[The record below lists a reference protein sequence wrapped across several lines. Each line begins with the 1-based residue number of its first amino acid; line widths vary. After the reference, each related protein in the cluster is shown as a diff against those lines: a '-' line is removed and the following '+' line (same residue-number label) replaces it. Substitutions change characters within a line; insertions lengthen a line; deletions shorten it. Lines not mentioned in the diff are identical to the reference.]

1 MIVQIEDVMDLKNKL
16 EAAGNTLVVI
26 DFFATW
32 CGPCKMISPKLE
44 KLAEEMQDV
53 IFLKVDID
61 ECVELATE
69 YDIISM
75 PSFVFIK
82 NGQVLESFSGA
93 NYNRLKSTIL
103 KHK

>member
-1 MIVQIEDVMDLKNKL
+1 IYILSLQMDLKNKL